1 MLHGRYADGVRPVLH
16 DAEIQRVPAGLELH
30 VPRLGLKAIWPL
42 AGVFVEYDGAEVRLI
57 PVRNEIDAG
66 ERLSLN
72 RAAFEQEFGP
82 VLGQFRRL
90 RAGEASGWRIAGWS
104 VAGLASLAF
113 LLLVGLPFF
122 ASVAA
127 PLVPYSWEE
136 RLGKGVEDEVLEMFG
151 RGKKARLCTTP
162 GTPGR
167 AALDEMTTKLSANLR
182 LHGPLKVDIVDVPII
197 NAFALPGGR
206 IYLFRPVIER
216 ASSADEVAAVLAHE
230 IGHVVNRDS
239 MRAVMHDGA
248 LSVLASLIIGDVSGG
263 TFIAIFGRM
272 MLGSAFSR
280 EQEREADR
288 VSVQL
293 MREAGADAR
302 ALNLFFGRLLQQEG
316 KEGQS
321 DLFRSHPLTEER
333 IERVERLT
341 EDAPRPR
348 GSILSPASW
357 QALRRACEA

>member
-16 DAEIQRVPAGLELH
+16 DAEIERIADGLELH
-30 VPRLGLKAIWPL
+30 VPRLGVKSTWPFG
-42 AGVFVEYDGAEVRLI
+42 GVFVEYDKAEVRLI
-57 PVRNEIDAG
+57 PVRNEVDSG
-66 ERLSLN
+66 ERLALN
-72 RAAFEQEFGP
+72 RAAFEREFAAD
-82 VLGQFRRL
+82 LGRFRRL
-90 RAGEASGWRIAGWS
+90 RAGEASGWRIAGWT

-122 ASVAA
+122 AGVAA
-127 PLVPYSWEE
+127 PLVPYSWEQQ
-136 RLGKGVEDEVLEMFG
+136 LGKGVEDEVLEMFG
-151 RGKKARLCTTP
+151 RGRKVRLCTDP

-167 AALDEMTTKLSANLR
+167 AALDEMTAKLTANRR
-182 LHGPLKVDIVDVPII
+182 LLGPLKVDVVDVPVI

-206 IYLFRPVIER
+206 IFLFRPVIER
-216 ASSADEVAAVLAHE
+216 AASADEVAAVLAHE
-230 IGHVVNRDS
+230 IGHVINRDS

-248 LSVLASLIIGDVSGG
+248 LSVLAGLIVGDVSGG
-263 TFIAIFGRM
+263 TVIAIFGRM

-293 MREAGADAR
+293 MREAGGDAR
-302 ALNLFFGRLLQQEG
+302 ALNLFFERLMQQEG

-333 IERVERLT
+333 IERVEQLA
-341 EDAPRPR
+341 EDTPRPR
-348 GSILSPASW
+348 GSILPPASW